1 MDARLQRRVQRYGWD
16 KAAEYYE
23 KFWAA
28 QLLPAQSLL
37 LELAALAPGE
47 HVLDVACGT
56 GLVTFPAAS
65 AVGAR
70 GRVFGTDLSDEMIK
84 AVTALAAT
92 RGVSAEF
99 SRQDAEQLDFAD
111 ATFDVAL
118 CALGLM
124 YVPDAQKAVREMH
137 RVLKPGGRAVAAVWG
152 ARKNCGWAEI
162 FPIVE
167 RRVAS
172 DVCPL
177 FFMMGTGDALA
188 DTFALAGFRD
198 IEVRRISTTLD
209 YATADEA
216 LGASFAGGPVALA
229 YSHFDETARESA
241 HAEYLDSI
249 SEWRLGD
256 GYRVPGEFAVV
267 RGIATRPPS

>member
-16 KAAEYYE
+16 KAAGHYE
-23 KFWAA
+23 RYWAA
-28 QLLPAQSLL
+28 QLLPAQQLL

-47 HVLDVACGT
+47 HVLDIACGT
-56 GLVTFPAAS
+56 GLVTFPAAR
-65 AVGAR
+65 AVGAA
-70 GRVFGTDLSDEMIK
+70 GRVVGTDLSDEMVRT
-84 AVTALAAT
+84 VTALAAG
-92 RGVSAEF
+92 RGVAAEF
-99 SRQDAEQLDFAD
+99 MRQDAEQLEFPD
-111 ATFDVAL
+111 ASFDVAL

-124 YVPDAQKAVREMH
+124 YVPDAQKAVREMR
-137 RVLKPGGRAVAAVWG
+137 RVVRPGGRAVAAVWG

-188 DTFALAGFRD
+188 DTFALAGFREV
-198 IEVRRISTTLD
+198 EVRRISTTLD

-216 LGASFAGGPVALA
+216 IGASFSAGPVALA
-229 YSHFDETARESA
+229 YSHFDDATKASA
-241 HAEYLDSI
+241 HAEYLESVAAYR
-249 SEWRLGD
+249 EGD
-256 GYRVPGEFAVV
+256 RFRVPGEFVVV
-267 RGIATRPPS
+267 RGIS